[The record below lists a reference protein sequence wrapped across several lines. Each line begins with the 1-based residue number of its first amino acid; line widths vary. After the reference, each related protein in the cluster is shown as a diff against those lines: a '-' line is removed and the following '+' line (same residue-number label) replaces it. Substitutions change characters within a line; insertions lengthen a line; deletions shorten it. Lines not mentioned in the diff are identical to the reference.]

1 MELEDLLR
9 ENLAQGEK
17 YHGATARPDL
27 VDGEALNRV
36 IALCL
41 RAAAVGRRTPKLR
54 DVRDAFEKSLS
65 PKKMFAVKSKAK
77 PHVVLTPSVQNIVKD
92 PVEVKVEPVPIK
104 LERLVEQEP
113 FDYETDYSYTYERAS
128 VDSPRVAMMAIE
140 IGFRFRFCG

>member
-1 MELEDLLR
+1 MNLQNLQNLLLFTVVADPLR
-9 ENLAQGEK
+9 ENLAQGK

-54 DVRDAFEKSLS
+54 DVRDAFEKPLS

-92 PVEVKVEPVPIK
+92 PVEVKVEPVPSK
-104 LERLVEQEP
+104 LERLVKQEP
-113 FDYETDYSYTYERAS
+113 FDYETDYSLF
-128 VDSPRVAMMAIE
+128 VHL
-140 IGFRFRFCG
+140 